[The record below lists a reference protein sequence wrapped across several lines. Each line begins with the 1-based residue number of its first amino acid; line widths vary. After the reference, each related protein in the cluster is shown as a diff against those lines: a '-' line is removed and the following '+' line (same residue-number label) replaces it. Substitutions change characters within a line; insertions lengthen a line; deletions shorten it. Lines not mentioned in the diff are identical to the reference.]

1 MNSELKAKLE
11 KVVELVD
18 RTMSN
23 PDIDIEY
30 CIPEVSTTAEKCDIN
45 GEPYILVTYFV
56 SEYSKPTRKIRL
68 NGTYLPYDAEKIAD
82 LVTFS
87 IEQFMGDIDSAEIG
101 L

>member
-1 MNSELKAKLE
+1 MNTELKTKLE

-18 RTMSN
+18 KTMTN

-30 CIPEVSTTAEKCDIN
+30 CIPEVSTTADECDIS
-45 GEPYILVTYFV
+45 GDPYILVTYFV
-56 SEYSKPTRKIRL
+56 SEYRKPTRKIRL
-68 NGTYLPYDAEKIAD
+68 NGTYLPYNAEKIAD

-101 L
+101 Q